1 MWQVLTRKLRGRGTE
16 SPVRDLYDVV
26 AAAKHDPLGLA
37 RAVNTLAPLE
47 LESIVT
53 RWAIADK
60 LYQMAAQDEIRPL
73 NEGLLVEPDNI
84 VEASITSMRRSRY
97 EYAAI
102 RCEDDHARIETRTVG
117 RTKHVFDASGITAYL
132 QGHGSSPD
140 RVRERVAEAMRASG
154 PGRVIW
160 NSDQRRRPPR
170 IPPPGRSP
178 RSESR

>member
-1 MWQVLTRKLRGRGTE
+1 MERR
-16 SPVRDLYDVV
+16 VRF
-26 AAAKHDPLGLA
+26 ATCTTWKHDLHGLA

-47 LESIVT
+47 LESIVA

-73 NEGLLVEPDNI
+73 HEGLPVEPENI

-97 EYAAI
+97 EHVAI
-102 RCEDDHARIETRTVG
+102 RCEDAHARIETRTVG
-117 RTKHVFDASGITAYL
+117 RTKQDIAATAGNLEHVFEASGITAYL

-140 RVRERVAEAMRASG
+140 RVRERVAEAIRAGG

-160 NSDQRRRPPR
+160 DSDQQRRPPT
-170 IPPPGRSP
+170 IPPPRRFP
-178 RSESR
+178 RSDSH